1 VRVTLTNLPADYDL
15 KLYRSSTLVGTS
27 ANGGTTSESLIYNN
41 TRAATTYTAY
51 VYGYN
56 GAFNATS
63 CYTIR
68 AEISGTSFVRQSG
81 EEVEILNAELTDEAL
96 QVYPNPSNGNN
107 VNISISGV
115 HNKSLII
122 LTLSN
127 STGAEVY
134 NSNLTAA
141 SDFAN
146 VQLQTS
152 ELANGIYY
160 LQIII
165 DGEITN
171 QKVVVSNR

>member
-1 VRVTLTNLPADYDL
+1 VLLEFEGI
-15 KLYRSSTLVGTS
+15 KSQKS
-27 ANGGTTSESLIYNN
+27 
-41 TRAATTYTAY
+41 
-51 VYGYN
+51 
-56 GAFNATS
+56 
-63 CYTIR
+63 
-68 AEISGTSFVRQSG
+68 IS
-81 EEVEILNAELTDEAL
+81 
-96 QVYPNPSNGNN
+96 VYPNPSNGNN

-122 LTLSN
+122 LRLSN

-165 DGEITN
+165 DGEIIN
-171 QKVVVSNR
+171 QKVVVNNR

>member
-1 VRVTLTNLPADYDL
+1 
-15 KLYRSSTLVGTS
+15 
-27 ANGGTTSESLIYNN
+27 
-41 TRAATTYTAY
+41 
-51 VYGYN
+51 
-56 GAFNATS
+56 
-63 CYTIR
+63 
-68 AEISGTSFVRQSG
+68 
-81 EEVEILNAELTDEAL
+81 
-96 QVYPNPSNGNN
+96 
-107 VNISISGV
+107 
-115 HNKSLII
+115 
-122 LTLSN
+122 
-127 STGAEVY
+127 VY